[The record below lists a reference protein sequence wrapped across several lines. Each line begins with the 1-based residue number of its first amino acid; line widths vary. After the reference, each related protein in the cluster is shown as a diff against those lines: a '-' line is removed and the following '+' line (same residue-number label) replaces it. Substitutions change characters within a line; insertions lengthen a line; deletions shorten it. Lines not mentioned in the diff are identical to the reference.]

1 MRCSPLGA
9 LALCLLL
16 TACGAGDP
24 PEAVPINGS
33 GGSGGGGATTG
44 GTVAGVAIR
53 SHNAG
58 TDCMSCHKT
67 GGAGASGGIFTV
79 AGTVYKDSGT
89 PQIQATVLVYPNGSD
104 TPQAAM
110 APDGLGNFFT
120 SQPVASLVPAT
131 GQQFAQGAHVVVR
144 ATGGGSRSMLG
155 VITNGSCNSCHSSA
169 GGVARVTAQQL
180 DPQFGVT
187 TAAAIGN
194 GESLS
199 APPAAGSPLAQIA
212 IGALHGCVV
221 KDDGTVLCWGSNAQ
235 GQLGNAG
242 ADQSS
247 AMPVGALAHV
257 RASTAAN
264 SLAAGD
270 HHSCVI
276 SEGIALCWG
285 SNASGQL
292 GNGGTQ
298 PSTISIPQLTGV
310 TALTAAGDSTCARVG
325 SGNGALFY
333 CWGTGPGF
341 QSASPALMNA
351 SDLPPHALPLL
362 AAEASLV
369 SGVTAPAV
377 PGLESTTFL
386 RVATAGEHGCGIT
399 AQGRVKCW
407 EGTSASVDIPV
418 L

>member
-1 MRCSPLGA
+1 MRCSLPGA

-16 TACGAGDP
+16 TACGPSDP

-58 TDCMSCHKT
+58 TDCMSCHKAGGT
-67 GGAGASGGIFTV
+67 GRGVFTV

-89 PQIQATVLVYPNGSD
+89 PQIQATVEIYPNGSS
-104 TPQAAM
+104 TAQATM
-110 APDGLGNFFT
+110 ATDGLGNFFT
-120 SQPVASLVPAT
+120 TQPVASLVPAA
-131 GQQFAQGAHVVVR
+131 GQQFALGAHVVVR

-180 DPQFGVT
+180 DPQFGVS

-212 IGALHGCVV
+212 IGASHGCVV

-242 ADQSS
+242 ADQAS
-247 AMPVGALAHV
+247 AMQVGALAHV

-264 SLAAGD
+264 SLAVGD
-270 HHSCVI
+270 YHSCVI

-285 SNASGQL
+285 SNANGQL
-292 GNGGTQ
+292 GNGNTQ
-298 PSTISIPQLTGV
+298 PATVSIPQLTGV

-333 CWGTGPGF
+333 CWGTGTSF
-341 QSASPALMNA
+341 QSATPRLMNE
-351 SDLPPHALPLL
+351 SGLPQHALPLL
-362 AAEASLV
+362 DADGSLV
-369 SGVTAPAV
+369 AGVTTPAV
-377 PGLESTTFL
+377 PGLEATRFL
-386 RVATAGEHGCGIT
+386 RVATAGDHGCGIT
-399 AQGRVKCW
+399 EQGRVKCW
-407 EGTSASVDIPV
+407 EGSSASVDIPV